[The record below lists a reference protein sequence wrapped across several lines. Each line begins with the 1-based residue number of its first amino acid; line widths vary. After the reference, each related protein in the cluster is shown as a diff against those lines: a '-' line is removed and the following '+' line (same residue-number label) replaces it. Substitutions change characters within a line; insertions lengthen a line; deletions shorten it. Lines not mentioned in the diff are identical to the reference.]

1 MEQPRGA
8 RIIGTGYFVP
18 PKVLSNRDLERMVD
32 TTDEWISAR
41 TGILE
46 RHIAE
51 NGVPS
56 SDLAAEASRPA
67 LAEAGISPLD
77 IELIIV
83 ATVTPDR
90 LFPSTACSLQEKLGA
105 SNAAA
110 FDLSA
115 ACSGFIYGLTL
126 AKGLIATSV
135 ADVVLVVGV
144 ETLSKLVDWTD
155 RNTCVLFGDG
165 AGAAVVAP
173 GDSEKGILATSMGS
187 DGRLGS
193 LLELPGGGSLNP
205 ASEETLQNRLH
216 FIKMKGNEVFKNAV
230 RAMGNVAEDALA
242 KAGIR
247 AEDVDL
253 LIPHQAN
260 LRIIEATA
268 KRLGVPMEK
277 VFVNVH
283 KYGNTSA
290 ASIPMALH
298 EARKEGRVKDGD
310 IVELVSFGAGFT
322 WGAAVIRW

>member
-173 GDSEKGILATSMGS
+173 GDSDKGILATSMGS

>member
-1 MEQPRGA
+1 
-8 RIIGTGYFVP
+8 
-18 PKVLSNRDLERMVD
+18 VLSNRDLERMVD

>member
-1 MEQPRGA
+1 
-8 RIIGTGYFVP
+8 
-18 PKVLSNRDLERMVD
+18 MVD